1 MNYITIWIG
10 IQIAP
15 PPKVIS
21 GALPDPHPST
31 SEPVIVVRLLGL
43 VVLHLLLGLMEK
55 MEIGELQVP
64 AGYTYNKALRWMGVD
79 CMHLSPGEDGELQVP
94 AGYNIRHPST

>member
-1 MNYITIWIG
+1 MTIWIG
-10 IQIAP
+10 ILVIA
-15 PPKVIS
+15 PKVIS

-64 AGYTYNKALRWMGVD
+64 ADCTYNKSLRWMGVD
-79 CMHLSPGEDGELQVP
+79 CMHLLIPGGGG
-94 AGYNIRHPST
+94 AGSDNSVI